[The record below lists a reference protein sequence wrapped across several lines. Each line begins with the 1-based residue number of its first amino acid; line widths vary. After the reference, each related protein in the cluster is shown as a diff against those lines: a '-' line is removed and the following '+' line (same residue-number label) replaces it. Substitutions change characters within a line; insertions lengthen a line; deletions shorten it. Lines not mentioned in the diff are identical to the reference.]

1 MHVRFAHLMI
11 LSGFFLGGCEQA
23 IQHPIANG
31 DFYISQNGID
41 SIIFNI
47 DDQRITLQPNQVDTV
62 ELIAGLHTLTLPNG
76 EKKQFIVYPGNKGGI
91 INPQREIYY
100 AYSFFT
106 GTEQK
111 SNPFSLVNN
120 QVAIGNY
127 RIVGA
132 IESSDALFID
142 NTLFK
147 CNYVIGQK
155 PPYELLE
162 SDGANKLVTK
172 CFSQKEL
179 LELISQDDALLSQ
192 LRITRT
198 IPAAKNT
205 ITENFDY
212 ETQLPDFIDSSLQ
225 FQAMQ
230 VYNVISDYRASQDIA
245 DKKYY
250 FDLYHQHISDMAHIY
265 STLSAKS
272 HNPTEK
278 KKYADFMNNSGAIF
292 EAGIRLY

>member
-1 MHVRFAHLMI
+1 MHVRFAHLI
-11 LSGFFLGGCEQA
+11 VLSAFFMGGCEQA
-23 IQHPIANG
+23 IQHPITNG
-31 DFYISQNGID
+31 NFYFNQNGVDPITFKID
-41 SIIFNI
+41 A
-47 DDQRITLQPNQVDTV
+47 QQITLKPNQVGTI
-62 ELIAGLHTLTLPNG
+62 ELLAGLHTLTLPNG
-76 EKKQFIVYPGNKGGI
+76 QKKQFIVYPGNKGGI

-120 QVAIGNY
+120 QVAAGNY

-142 NTLFK
+142 NSLFK
-147 CNYVIGQK
+147 CNYIIGQK

-162 SDGANKLVTK
+162 SDGANKLMTK

-179 LELISQDDALLSQ
+179 FELIHLDDALLSQ

-198 IPAAKNT
+198 IRAAKNT

-212 ETQLPDFIDSSLQ
+212 QTQVPDFIDSSLQ
-225 FQAMQ
+225 FQAMR
-230 VYNVISDYRASQDIA
+230 VYNVINDYKASQDIA

-250 FDLYHQHISDMAHIY
+250 FDLYHKYISDMAHIY
-265 STLSAKS
+265 STVSVDN
-272 HNPTEK
+272 HNLAEK
-278 KKYADFMNNSGAIF
+278 KKYADFMNKSGAIF
-292 EAGIRLY
+292 EAGIRLF